1 MPRIETI
8 KLARVQYIPRV
19 LEPGILYLAEQYG
32 AVAHLCACGCGSKVS
47 TPLAPTEWSLKET
60 ASGPSLRPSIGNWQ
74 LPCQSHYWIRD
85 GEIIWAGAWTPEQI
99 AAGRKAEEQRR
110 SAYYEKRRRAESL
123 WRKLWRWLQD
133 LFTRQRS

>member
-1 MPRIETI
+1 MPKTATI

-19 LEPGILYLAEQYG
+19 LEPGILYYAEEYG

-47 TPLAPTEWSLKET
+47 TPLVPTEWTLKET
-60 ASGPSLRPSIGNWQ
+60 TSGPSLRPSIGNWQ

-99 AAGRKAEEQRR
+99 AAGREAEEHRR
-110 SAYYEKRRRAESL
+110 RAYYESRRRSESL
-123 WRKLWRWLQD
+123 WRKLWRWLQN
-133 LFTRQRS
+133 LFSR